1 MWHQKS
7 PRAITQFSG
16 HCHLMWQTAPAAS
29 VAATVAH
36 AVSAKKDFLGHTML
50 PNY

>member
-7 PRAITQFSG
+7 PRAITQLSG
-16 HCHLMWQTAPAAS
+16 HCHLMWQTAPAA
-29 VAATVAH
+29 VAAAVAH
-36 AVSAKKDFLGHTML
+36 AVTAKKDFLGHTML